1 MIIRLFCL
9 ENIKENQQL
18 LLDEKQSNY
27 LCNVLRLSNDDRINV
42 FDGKNGEFIA
52 KIINAN
58 KKKCLLYVMNKEKDF
73 EPSPD
78 IWLLFAPLKKD
89 CTDIVIQKSTE
100 LGVSKII
107 PVITEYTN
115 SDKIRKDRFISQ
127 SIEASEQCRRLDVPD
142 IDNAQLLFDVLDKW
156 DAKRVLFFLNEKGNG
171 NDVISVLNNNLGKAA
186 ILIGPEGGFSDV
198 EVKKIKEYPF
208 VRDIFLGKRILR
220 AETAAIAAL
229 SCWQALNGD
238 WR

>member
-27 LCNVLRLSNDDRINV
+27 LCNVLRLSNDDRIKV

-115 SDKIRKDRFISQ
+115 SDKIRKGTHHG
-127 SIEASEQCRRLDVPD
+127 
-142 IDNAQLLFDVLDKW
+142 W
-156 DAKRVLFFLNEKGNG
+156 
-171 NDVISVLNNNLGKAA
+171 
-186 ILIGPEGGFSDV
+186 
-198 EVKKIKEYPF
+198 
-208 VRDIFLGKRILR
+208 
-220 AETAAIAAL
+220 
-229 SCWQALNGD
+229 
-238 WR
+238 